1 MFPRIRKRSSLYG
14 FDSKENPE
22 KGLRQWKKVSMRRK
36 RNLCV
41 CVCERDRQREKKTT
55 TTIFKVYK
63 KCKSPIQKG
72 F

>member
-1 MFPRIRKRSSLYG
+1 MFLKIRKGSSLCG
-14 FDSKENPE
+14 LDGTENP
-22 KGLRQWKKVSMRRK
+22 KIGLRQWKKVSMSRK
-36 RNLCV
+36 QNLCM
-41 CVCERDRQREKKTT
+41 CVREKK